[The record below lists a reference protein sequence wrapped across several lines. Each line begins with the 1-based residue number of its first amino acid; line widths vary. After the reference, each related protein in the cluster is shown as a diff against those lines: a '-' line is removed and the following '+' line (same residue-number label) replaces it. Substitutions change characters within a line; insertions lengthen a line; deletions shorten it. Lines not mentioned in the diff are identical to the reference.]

1 MFFRFKQIP
10 FEGVV
15 HMLYQ
20 KKCKSRYF
28 KDTSTHVGSTLAM
41 LKIQKT

>member
-1 MFFRFKQIP
+1 MFFRFKQIS

-20 KKCKSRYF
+20 KNVKVDIVKILP
-28 KDTSTHVGSTLAM
+28 HMLA
-41 LKIQKT
+41 LPLQC